1 VGIFLAI
8 LAGLLLGGTLVY
20 FWQKPYA
27 DSLRQDLRTL
37 RQNAEE
43 RSRLLEIE
51 LQDRTKDK
59 QIDFQ
64 RHLNSKVD
72 ELTERHREEMR
83 TMESQLQSRLSQQA
97 EDIAQ
102 QYQIKIRDL
111 EEAHRLELQRA
122 RLGTTNRSSASL
134 TSSSSLATETNNRD
148 TRSSSSDTTHDNSIP
163 GNDSIPDNSEPTV
176 PPVPIVLSAAG
187 LPLQGSFSANQPDIE
202 EDSIE
207 ASSEAAAG
215 VMSEGVMSEGV
226 MSEGVM
232 SEGVMSEGVMSEG
245 VMSEGVM
252 SEGVIS
258 ATSNRQSTTLPTE
271 TPPPLDL
278 PLTGSF
284 GFASPSTVESSGTTQ
299 PVNTFGHT
307 IGQPTPPTPL
317 SEAQAREIQT
327 IVTEADAAQMVAT
340 QANAAQLSQPT
351 ECQPTEPSRQSASMK
366 RSDSIVGNAAQIITH
381 LNNADSPTRQQIAQ
395 QLGQLA
401 TSSQPRTERQRIIN
415 SLIQLSQDSSASV
428 RQTAIQALGTMRSPK
443 VIPTLKRALRDVN
456 PAVVKAASEAIAP
469 FKSQILPKKTI
480 KVKRKLTP

>member
-215 VMSEGVMSEGV
+215 VMSEGVMSEGL
-226 MSEGVM
+226 
-232 SEGVMSEGVMSEG
+232 
-245 VMSEGVM
+245 MSEGVM

-340 QANAAQLSQPT
+340 QANAAQLSQPTECQPT